1 MKTTL
6 FNKYKKPAKEYP
18 VNQIVIPAFFFE
30 HLEKQLQQ
38 TEFILNGKLFH
49 AVWNLDTAE
58 CKIES
63 LLKLVEE
70 MQLALELCKKDL
82 IRFDMANPEVYV
94 RACKAITKSKEI
106 LKENNLLEE
115 DCTKKS

>member
-1 MKTTL
+1 V
-6 FNKYKKPAKEYP
+6 YA
-18 VNQIVIPAFFFE
+18 
-30 HLEKQLQQ
+30 
-38 TEFILNGKLFH
+38 
-49 AVWNLDTAE
+49 
-58 CKIES
+58 
-63 LLKLVEE
+63 
-70 MQLALELCKKDL
+70 CKKDL